1 MSAVVLLVP
10 TSGNFLLAFKICQKV
25 LKCIIGSRLC
35 LFIITLAAE
44 INAGNAIPPYV
55 FFNLQRKI
63 GSGIYTM
70 YTSTYVQRSA
80 DYVDHNNLLGEHVC
94 EETGT
99 NIHLPRPNASNPL
112 RLPTN
117 VFLHVL

>member
-1 MSAVVLLVP
+1 
-10 TSGNFLLAFKICQKV
+10 
-25 LKCIIGSRLC
+25 LC

-94 EETGT
+94 EDTGT